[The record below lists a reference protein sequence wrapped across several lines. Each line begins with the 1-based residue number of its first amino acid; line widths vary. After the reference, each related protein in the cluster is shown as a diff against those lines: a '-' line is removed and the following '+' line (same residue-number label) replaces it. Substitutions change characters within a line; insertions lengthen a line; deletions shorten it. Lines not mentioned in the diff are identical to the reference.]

1 MSYNLSQ
8 KTGVLA
14 TIIGGVLFG
23 TTVPLIKLGLASLP
37 PEIFVTTRFAIA
49 VAVILA
55 LPARRQWFHSD
66 LLTSRSMWIVIII
79 NTVGYVLQFQ
89 GQRYTTSSNAALI
102 ISTAALMVPVIVRAR
117 QAERLTPKKITG
129 VAIGFIGTALV
140 ITHGVSLSIAQSELI
155 GDFMILGTAVTIAL
169 IFVLSKPLTL
179 VHGGRPVAGSIILLT
194 FILLLPTVLLDIG
207 LPAQFPW
214 QVLFYVLFLA
224 VFATV
229 GAYYFFTKGLETVSP
244 IVSSIIL
251 PIEVIVA
258 VILSVIIFGDPF
270 NFFSGTGAVLIVA
283 GVFLVSTSREKN

>member
-1 MSYNLSQ
+1 LSQ

-14 TIIGGVLFG
+14 TIIAGVLFG
-23 TTVPLIKLGLASLP
+23 TSVPLIKLGLASLP
-37 PEIFVTTRFAIA
+37 PEIFVATRFAIA

-55 LPARRQWFHSD
+55 LPARKQWIHTD
-66 LLTSRSMWIVIII
+66 LLTSRPMWVIIII

-102 ISTAALMVPVIVRAR
+102 ISTAALMVPVVVRAYR
-117 QAERLTPKKITG
+117 AERLTLGKITG
-129 VAIGFIGTALV
+129 VVIGFIGTALV
-140 ITHGVSLSIAQSELI
+140 ITHGASLSIAQSELI

-179 VHGGRPVAGSIILLT
+179 VHSGRPVAGSIILLT
-194 FILLLPTVLLDIG
+194 FVLLLPTVLLDVG
-207 LPAQFPW
+207 QPVQFTW
-214 QVLFYVLFLA
+214 QVLFYLVFLG
-224 VFATV
+224 VFATI

-258 VILSVIIFGDPF
+258 VVLSVIIFGDPF
-270 NFFSGTGAVLIVA
+270 NSFSGTGAVLIVA
-283 GVFLVSTSREKN
+283 GVFLVSTSPEKNQCAY